1 MIRSSESKFNNCLYI
16 ISSPIGNLKDI
27 TYRALDVI
35 KEIDYLFCE
44 DTRVTSKLLS
54 AYGINRELDS
64 YHDHSTIQKE
74 NYIISLLEKGYNVG
88 LISDAGTPIISDP
101 GFELVKKAK
110 ELGYKVSPVVG
121 ASASVAAI
129 TMSGLSVKPY
139 LFYGFLNHK
148 SSSKIKELEALKD
161 YEFTI
166 VFYESPL
173 RIKDTLE
180 SMYKVFGDRKAV
192 LLREITKLY
201 EESIELNLSE
211 WNDLPDDLKGEMVVV
226 VSGKSSENNNQEL
239 DLVEEMDNLLKMGYS
254 LKESSKI
261 LSNKLNKKSSDIYNA
276 YLRSKK

>member
-101 GFELVKKAK
+101 GFELVKKATCGK
-110 ELGYKVSPVVG
+110 TPFPGPLLIRTRCSYTSSNVSRW
-121 ASASVAAI
+121 
-129 TMSGLSVKPY
+129 M
-139 LFYGFLNHK
+139 
-148 SSSKIKELEALKD
+148 
-161 YEFTI
+161 
-166 VFYESPL
+166 
-173 RIKDTLE
+173 
-180 SMYKVFGDRKAV
+180 KA
-192 LLREITKLY
+192 
-201 EESIELNLSE
+201 
-211 WNDLPDDLKGEMVVV
+211 
-226 VSGKSSENNNQEL
+226 Q
-239 DLVEEMDNLLKMGYS
+239 
-254 LKESSKI
+254 
-261 LSNKLNKKSSDIYNA
+261 
-276 YLRSKK
+276 